1 MREHIAPFVYYLEV
15 HLLYASILCLAAW
28 ALTSIRGASATWK
41 YWIWVATSVN
51 FMVPLG
57 GFFNGFGASRVSWA
71 TQLGGLDDVGIGIS
85 RNLMAG
91 TVLLGVWLCGA
102 AFMFARLLVRLHR
115 DRRDESIAGGSNP
128 TLLKRRFL
136 AHGVPVTLSAAGQG
150 PSVDGVLRP
159 HISLPLGIDRL
170 LNDREL
176 DAVLIHEVTHA
187 KRRDNLI
194 GLIHE
199 IALCGLWFHPLVW
212 LTGSRLVMFRELS
225 CDDFVIESSR
235 GADLVTALAKLAD
248 PGESRL
254 LRAGAA
260 TLFRHRL
267 ARLKASQPHRA
278 RDAANLVLIMIYGAV
293 LLACMVETIAHTPSC
308 FKIVM

>member
-15 HLLYASILCLAAW
+15 HLLYASILFLAAW
-28 ALTSIRGASATWK
+28 ALTSIRGATATWK

-71 TQLGGLDDVGIGIS
+71 TQLHGLDDIGVVIS
-85 RNLMAG
+85 RHLTAAA
-91 TVLLGVWLCGA
+91 VLFGVWLFGA
-102 AFMFARLLVRLHR
+102 AIMLARLMVRLHR
-115 DRRDESIAGGSNP
+115 DRPDASAAGSRKATP
-128 TLLKRRFL
+128 LKSRFL
-136 AHGVPVTLSAAGQG
+136 KHGIPVTLSPTGEG

-159 HISLPLGIDRL
+159 RISLPLGIDRV

-194 GLIHE
+194 GLMHE

-212 LTGSRLVMFRELS
+212 LTGSRLAMFRELS
-225 CDDFVIESSR
+225 CDDAVIESSR
-235 GADLVTALAKLAD
+235 GPDLVSALAKLAD
-248 PGESRL
+248 PGASRL
-254 LRAGAA
+254 LRSGAA
-260 TLFRHRL
+260 TLFSHRL
-267 ARLKASQPHRA
+267 VRLKTPQPHRA
-278 RDAANLVLIMIYGAV
+278 HVVAVPVLIMIYGAV
-293 LLACMVETIAHTPSC
+293 LLACMIETIAHTPSC
-308 FKIVM
+308 FKVAM

>member
-28 ALTSIRGASATWK
+28 VLTSIQGASATWK
-41 YWIWVATSVN
+41 YWIWVITSIN

-57 GFFNGFGASRVSWA
+57 GFFNAFGASRVSWA
-71 TQLGGLDDVGIGIS
+71 TQLGGLDEVGIGIS
-85 RNLMAG
+85 RNLIGGAA
-91 TVLLGVWLCGA
+91 LFGVWLCGA
-102 AFMFARLLVRLHR
+102 SFMFARLLVRLYR
-115 DRRDESIAGGSNP
+115 DRRDESTAGARSSAR
-128 TLLKRRFL
+128 LKRRFL

-159 HISLPLGIDRL
+159 HISLPLGIDRM
-170 LNDREL
+170 LNAREL

-187 KRRDNLI
+187 RRRDNLI

-212 LTGSRLVMFRELS
+212 LTGSRLAMFRELS
-225 CDDFVIESSR
+225 CDDSVIESSR
-235 GADLVTALAKLAD
+235 GADLVTALAKLAV

-260 TLFRHRL
+260 TLLGHRL
-267 ARLKASQPHRA
+267 ARLQSSQPHRA
-278 RDAANLVLIMIYGAV
+278 HHAVDLVLIMIYGAA

-308 FKIVM
+308 FRVVM

>member
-15 HLLYASILCLAAW
+15 HLLYASTLCLAAW

-71 TQLGGLDDVGIGIS
+71 IQLGGLDDVGIGIS
-85 RNLMAG
+85 RNLIAG
-91 TVLLGVWLCGA
+91 AVLLGVWLCGA

-115 DRRDESIAGGSNP
+115 ERRDESTAGDRNT
-128 TLLKRRFL
+128 TLLERRFL

-187 KRRDNLI
+187 RRRDNLI
-194 GLIHE
+194 GLMHE

-212 LTGSRLVMFRELS
+212 LTGSRLAMFRELS
-225 CDDFVIESSR
+225 CDDAVIESSR

-260 TLFRHRL
+260 TLFSHRL
-267 ARLKASQPHRA
+267 ARLKTSQPHRA
-278 RDAANLVLIMIYGAV
+278 RGTAVLVLIMIYGAV
-293 LLACMVETIAHTPSC
+293 LLACIAETIAHTPSC
-308 FKIVM
+308 FKVVM

>member
-1 MREHIAPFVYYLEV
+1 MHEHIAPFVYYLEV
-15 HLLYASILCLAAW
+15 HLLYASILCVAAW
-28 ALTSIRGASATWK
+28 ALTSVPSASATWK

-71 TQLGGLDDVGIGIS
+71 TQLAGLDDIGIGIS
-85 RNLMAG
+85 RNLIAG
-91 TVLLGVWLCGA
+91 AVLSGVWLSGA
-102 AFMFARLLVRLHR
+102 AFMCARLLVRVHR
-115 DRRDESIAGGSNP
+115 ERRGESTAGARNATS
-128 TLLKRRFL
+128 LKRGFV
-136 AHGVPVTLSAAGQG
+136 AHGVPVTLCAAGQG

-187 KRRDNLI
+187 RRRDNLI
-194 GLIHE
+194 GLLYE

-212 LTGSRLVMFRELS
+212 LTGSRLAMFRELS
-225 CDDFVIESSR
+225 CDDSVIESSR

-260 TLFRHRL
+260 TLFGHRL

-278 RDAANLVLIMIYGAV
+278 RGAADLVLVMIYGAV
-293 LLACMVETIAHTPSC
+293 FLACLVETIAHTPSC
-308 FKIVM
+308 FKIAM

>member
-1 MREHIAPFVYYLEV
+1 MREHIAPVVYYLEV
-15 HLLYASILCLAAW
+15 HLLFASILCLAAW

-85 RNLMAG
+85 RNLIAG
-91 TVLLGVWLCGA
+91 ALLSGVWLCGA

-115 DRRDESIAGGSNP
+115 DRPDESTAGGRDT

-136 AHGVPVTLSAAGQG
+136 AHGVPVTLSTSGQG

-159 HISLPLGIDRL
+159 HISLPFGIERL

-187 KRRDNLI
+187 RRRDNLI

-212 LTGSRLVMFRELS
+212 LTGSRLAMFRELS

-248 PGESRL
+248 PGEPRL

-278 RDAANLVLIMIYGAV
+278 RGAANLVLIMIYGAV

-308 FKIVM
+308 FKLVM

>member
-51 FMVPLG
+51 FMVPLAG
-57 GFFNGFGASRVSWA
+57 LFNGFGASRVPWA

-85 RNLMAG
+85 RNLIAA
-91 TVLLGVWLCGA
+91 TILLGVWLCGA
-102 AFMFARLLVRLHR
+102 AFMLARLLVRLHW
-115 DRRDESIAGGSNP
+115 DRRDEPAAGGGNTTP
-128 TLLKRRFL
+128 LKRRFL
-136 AHGVPVTLSAAGQG
+136 AHGVPVALSAAGEG

-170 LNDREL
+170 LSDREL

-187 KRRDNLI
+187 RRRDNLI

-199 IALCGLWFHPLVW
+199 VALCALWFHPLVW
-212 LTGSRLVMFRELS
+212 LTGSRLAVFRELS
-225 CDDFVIESSR
+225 CDDLVIEKSR

-260 TLFRHRL
+260 THFRHRL
-267 ARLKASQPHRA
+267 ARLKASEPHRA
-278 RDAANLVLIMIYGAV
+278 RGAADLVLILLYGAT
-293 LLACMVETIAHTPSC
+293 LLACVVATIAHTPGC
-308 FKIVM
+308 FKVLM